1 MLRWCNVVMLRYVVD
16 VEVVI
21 GGEMLRYVEVVID
34 VVDVVMLRCCDVE
47 ICCYP

>member
-1 MLRWCNVVMLRYVVD
+1 MLRWCNVVMLRCVVD

-21 GGEMLRYVEVVID
+21 DVVMLRYVEVVID

-47 ICCYP
+47 MCCYP

>member
-1 MLRWCNVVMLRYVVD
+1 MLRGCC
-16 VEVVI
+16 
-21 GGEMLRYVEVVID
+21 GEMLRYVEVVID